1 MSKTS
6 YYNYNKL
13 YNVVVENFDDQ
24 SRPTTS
30 TPPPSTPPSTP
41 PIDLPSKDPTVWG
54 PHAWKLFHIMAE
66 NYPENPSPIY
76 KIKATEFI
84 RSIPFMIPCEKC
96 SIHAMKFI
104 DEREDKII
112 NIVSSRSNLA
122 NFFVD
127 FHNYVNARYGKKIYT
142 YEEARNLY
150 K

>member
-1 MSKTS
+1 MSKTP

-13 YNVVVENFDDQ
+13 YNVVVENFDD
-24 SRPTTS
+24 STS
-30 TPPPSTPPSTP
+30 PPSTPPPIP
-41 PIDLPSKDPTVWG
+41 PSPPVSGLPSKDPTVWG

-66 NYPENPSPIY
+66 NYPENPSPLY
-76 KIKATEFI
+76 KTKAIDFI

-112 NIVSSRSNLA
+112 NIVSSRTNIA

-127 FHNYVNARYGKKIYT
+127 FHNYVNARYNKKIYS
-142 YEEARNLY
+142 YEEARKLY
-150 K
+150 V